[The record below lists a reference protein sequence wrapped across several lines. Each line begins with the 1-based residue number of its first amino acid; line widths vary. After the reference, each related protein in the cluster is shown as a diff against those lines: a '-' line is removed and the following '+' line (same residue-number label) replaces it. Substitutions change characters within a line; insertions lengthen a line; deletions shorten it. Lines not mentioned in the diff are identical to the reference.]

1 MTVETAA
8 PGLRERIL
16 EQATPLFIKQGY
28 QGLSM
33 REIAAAVGVS
43 KAGLY
48 YHFKDKEALFLAI
61 LLTNIESLGKLVHEV
76 RESGGS
82 FRAQLRGLLLGIAT
96 RMHGSQAI
104 MRLAEQDAVH
114 LSPDAREQL
123 YRTYH
128 QAFIGQVQAALQE
141 AQSQGEVKRLPPE
154 KLTRLLLGMAYPL
167 LSTPAE
173 EAEASVKLLLTVF
186 FEGAG
191 VD

>member
-1 MTVETAA
+1 MTVEAAA
-8 PGLRERIL
+8 PSLRERIL
-16 EQATPLFIKQGY
+16 EQATPLFIQQGY

-61 LLTNIESLGKLVHEV
+61 LLMNIKSLGDLVHEV
-76 RESGGS
+76 RESGGT
-82 FRAQLRGLLLGIAT
+82 FRAQLRDLLVGIAT
-96 RMHGSQAI
+96 RMGGSQAI

-114 LSPDAREQL
+114 LSPEAREQL
-123 YRTYH
+123 YQTYH
-128 QAFIGQVQAALQE
+128 QTFIGQVRAALQE
-141 AQSQGEVKRLPPE
+141 AQDQGEIKPLPTE

-173 EAEASVKLLLTVF
+173 EAEASVELLLTVF
-186 FEGAG
+186 FEGVG